1 MTLVTFIQADGRS
14 VDVQAKQGEHLMKL
28 ALDNGVAGI
37 TGACGGSCMCATCH
51 VLVEQINGQLGA
63 AGEMEVEIL
72 DMEVDEVFDNSR
84 LCCQI
89 SASAAIESI
98 RVRIPPNND

>member
-1 MTLVTFIQADGRS
+1 MTLVTFIQADGHS
-14 VDVQAKQGEHLMKL
+14 TDVQAEQGKHLMQL

-51 VLVEQINGQLGA
+51 VLVEQINGQLDA

-89 SASAAIESI
+89 SVSAAIESI
-98 RVRIPPNND
+98 TVRIPPNND